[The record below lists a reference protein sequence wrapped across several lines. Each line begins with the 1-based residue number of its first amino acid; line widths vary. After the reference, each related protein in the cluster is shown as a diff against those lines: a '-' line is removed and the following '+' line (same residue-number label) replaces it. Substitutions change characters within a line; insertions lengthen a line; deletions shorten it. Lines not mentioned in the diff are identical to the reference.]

1 MNKRRTF
8 SSSFKAQVVMEALS
22 ERETLSELSKKY
34 EIHPNM
40 IAQWKKHFTAHA
52 EEIFSSG
59 SGSDESTSDLARQN
73 DELFSKIGQ
82 LQVEVDFLKKVSA
95 KLGISTNGGR

>member
-8 SSSFKAQVVMEALS
+8 SSAFKAQVVMEALS

-34 EIHPNM
+34 ELHPNM
-40 IAQWKKHFTAHA
+40 IAEWKKHFVSHA
-52 EEIFSSG
+52 QDVFSSRG
-59 SGSDESTSDLARQN
+59 TSEEPASDLARKN
-73 DELFSKIGQ
+73 EELFAKIGQ

-95 KLGISTNGGR
+95 KLGILTNGVR

>member
-8 SSSFKAQVVMEALS
+8 SSTFKAQVVMEALS

-34 EIHPNM
+34 ELHPNM
-40 IAQWKKHFTAHA
+40 IAGWKKHFIAHA
-52 EEIFSSG
+52 EELFSSA
-59 SGSDESTSDLARQN
+59 SSSDEDTTDLARKN
-73 DELFSKIGQ
+73 EELFAKIGQ

-95 KLGISTNGGR
+95 KLGILNNGVR